1 VALAAGFVVGVKWTL
16 EMGMSEWCLDAWHD
30 SCRGAPDEGLACV
43 SVGSHETSRLRGGPW
58 FNCPRFCRSAY
69 RNHYLSD
76 DAVNGI
82 GFRVVC
88 LPKGPSF
95 HS

>member
-1 VALAAGFVVGVKWTL
+1 MVV
-16 EMGMSEWCLDAWHD
+16 SEWCLDAWHD
-30 SCRGAPDEGLACV
+30 SYRGAPDDGLACV
-43 SVGSHETSRLRGGPW
+43 SEGSHETSRLRGGPW

-88 LPKGPSF
+88 LPQGPSL
-95 HS
+95 HP